1 MSIKLYLNKNDYD
14 NFGSY
19 RDKRVDI
26 IHIHG
31 SVDDSHLNPI
41 IGWIGSPSTVKYLHD
56 LLPVFE
62 ELNKKIPITLHIV
75 GADITFP
82 TSFKV
87 VSIPWSDST
96 EVVSM
101 LHFDIGVMPLPD
113 SPWERGKCGFKLIQY
128 MGCSKAVVA
137 SPVGVNSYIV
147 SNELDGFLAKTE
159 EQWYHSL
166 KLLLSDVTL
175 RDRMG
180 SLGRIKVEQKYNV
193 DVALSSLLDIIVK
206 VDRII

>member
-1 MSIKLYLNKNDYD
+1 MASKVCFLL
-14 NFGSY
+14 
-19 RDKRVDI
+19 
-26 IHIHG
+26 
-31 SVDDSHLNPI
+31 
-41 IGWIGSPSTVKYLHD
+41 SPL
-56 LLPVFE
+56 
-62 ELNKKIPITLHIV
+62 IT
-75 GADITFP
+75 